1 MELAGLSVAQA
12 VYEVMTERL
21 SQEEREKDGGGSQE
35 KEMKKKKKKKIPSIL
50 IVCGPG

>member
-35 KEMKKKKKKKIPSIL
+35 KEMKKKKKIPSIL